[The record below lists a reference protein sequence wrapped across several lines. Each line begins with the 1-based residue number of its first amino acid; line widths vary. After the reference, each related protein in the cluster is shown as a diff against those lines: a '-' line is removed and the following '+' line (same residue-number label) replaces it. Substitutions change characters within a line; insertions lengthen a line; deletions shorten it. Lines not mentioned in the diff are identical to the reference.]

1 MVNKGTILLVDGDAI
16 VREGLTLLLSQHGLG
31 RIESAGSLTEAR
43 GAIQRW
49 RPDVVVLDLFLGHQS
64 SLNLVKTIRQE
75 HPKLKVLMLSMQD
88 EAIYAERCLLA
99 GAMGYIMKSAGHL
112 RIVEGIRQVRAGK
125 TFVSEVIRDRLWRH
139 AIAQPEGG
147 LAQPEERL
155 TDRELEVYRL
165 IGQGLATRQIAK
177 TFSVSAKTIQTY
189 RNFIKN
195 KLEIATAAELVHR
208 AVLWVKEH
216 HP

>member
-16 VREGLTLLLSQHGLG
+16 VREGLTLLLGQHGLG
-31 RIESAGSLTEAR
+31 RIESAGTLPEAR

-64 SLNLVKTIRQE
+64 SLNLVKTVRQE

-125 TFVSEVIRDRLWRH
+125 TFVSDAIRDRLWLH
-139 AIAQPEGG
+139 AISKPEGG
-147 LAQPEERL
+147 LALPEERL

-165 IGQGLATRQIAK
+165 IGQGLTTRQIAK
-177 TFSVSAKTIQTY
+177 TFSVSSKTIQTY